1 MCTVHY
7 TGSPQHAPSIGRLWL
22 CLDPAHPIIH
32 CSLRPKIF
40 LGLGFPHPLFGCCP
54 PAPLLQGVFV
64 FVFVAVFLIFYLVVV
79 LLPLYCKV
87 DEKDE
92 ELPLHEQGKGKV
104 QNGAKDSSKPLTLFQ
119 SPPGILRF

>member
-7 TGSPQHAPSIGRLWL
+7 TGPPQLPPSIGRLWL

-64 FVFVAVFLIFYLVVV
+64 FVFVAVFLID
-79 LLPLYCKV
+79 CKV
-87 DEKDE
+87 DEEDG
-92 ELPLHEQGKGKV
+92 ELPLHEQGKEKV
-104 QNGAKDSSKPLTLFQ
+104 QTGAADSSKPLTLFQ